1 MEISSQ
7 ARYGLRALMYI
18 AASEGSQAIPLRE
31 IAEKQNISERYLE
44 QLFAK
49 LKKADLVKGIRGAH
63 GGYLLNQ
70 SPEEITAADIL
81 KVLEGPVISEQGPE
95 KISSEAEIYK
105 KAAYELWN
113 GLENLI
119 FKHLAAITLAD
130 LSKRA
135 AEIKAN
141 NSDGYIYHI

>member
-7 ARYGLRALMYI
+7 ARYGLRALMYL
-18 AASEGSQAIPLRE
+18 AANNDSKAIPLRE
-31 IAEKQNISERYLE
+31 ISEKQNISERYLE

-49 LKKADLVKGIRGAH
+49 LKKADLVKSVRGAY

-70 SPEEITAADIL
+70 TPEEITAADIL
-81 KVLEGPVISEQGPE
+81 KVLEGPVISEYSPR

-105 KAAYELWN
+105 KAAHEAWS
-113 GLENLI
+113 GLEDLI
-119 FKHLAAITLAD
+119 FEHLASITLAD
-130 LSKRA
+130 LIKRT

>member
-1 MEISSQ
+1 MEIS
-7 ARYGLRALMYI
+7 
-18 AASEGSQAIPLRE
+18 
-31 IAEKQNISERYLE
+31 EKQNISERYLE

-49 LKKADLVKGIRGAH
+49 LKKADLAKSVRGAY

-70 SPEEITAADIL
+70 TPEEITAADIL
-81 KVLEGPVISEQGPE
+81 KVLEGPVISEKSPD

-105 KAAYELWN
+105 TAAYEVWN
-113 GLENLI
+113 GLEDLI
-119 FKHLAAITLAD
+119 FEHLASITLAD
-130 LSKRA
+130 LSKRT